1 MEQGDEGDR
10 DQRQRHDQQTRV
22 KRYSTQRQRLPAD
35 DVAPMPPPPSHQP
48 VVMTSG
54 YFPPGT
60 AL

>member
-35 DVAPMPPPPSHQP
+35 DVAPMPPPSHQP